1 MKKKIAGVVIAI
13 LIILV
18 LVILGIKLMPNNQ
31 NEIATPNSGD
41 EQTERVYINQFSGD
55 GYTAR
60 LLESDNKDYL
70 SLFVETGMFDGTKQ
84 VEISYDSEKY
94 ILDTA
99 NPILEGIE
107 VTEDAGLKNFEIEVE
122 AIKTYTL
129 SLIKRN
135 ANIVASADDVIVK

>member
-31 NEIATPNSGD
+31 NEIVNSNSGD
-41 EQTERVYINQFSGD
+41 QSVERVYINQFSGD

-70 SLFVETGMFDGTKQ
+70 SLFVETGMFDGIKQ

-99 NPILEGIE
+99 NPVLEGIK
-107 VTEDAGLKNFEIEVE
+107 VTEDAGLKNFELEIEAV
-122 AIKTYTL
+122 KTYTL

-135 ANIVASADDVIVK
+135 SNIVASAEDVIVK

>member
-41 EQTERVYINQFSGD
+41 EQTERVYINRFSGD

-99 NPILEGIE
+99 NPVLEGVE
-107 VTEDAGLKNFEIEVE
+107 VTEDAGLKIFEIEVE
-122 AIKTYTL
+122 AVKTYTL

-135 ANIVASADDVIVK
+135 LNVMVLKEDVRVK